1 MSQFY
6 LNPVHQAAYN
16 TRAAFAAPAHPHHAA
31 RSRRSARYNG
41 SQSSSKSTK
50 VPRISKDNVEV
61 NQASTARTAY
71 EAARSFDLEDD
82 EVFCPW
88 HLLTEDDVSI
98 SNRAQPI
105 DNLDTNAI
113 TASINELF
121 LLRSVFILLW
131 LTRDVTHATTAP
143 TQPYLLSWSFGTQ
156 HDAGIVPARYR
167 WPSQGP
173 PAPSSASQGHS
184 HHRPYLSQ
192 HEPTYFHLSC

>member
-41 SQSSSKSTK
+41 SQGSSKSSK
-50 VPRISKDNVEV
+50 VPRINKDNVEV

-98 SNRAQPI
+98 PNTAQ
-105 DNLDTNAI
+105 
-113 TASINELF
+113 SI
-121 LLRSVFILLW
+121 
-131 LTRDVTHATTAP
+131 
-143 TQPYLLSWSFGTQ
+143 
-156 HDAGIVPARYR
+156 
-167 WPSQGP
+167 
-173 PAPSSASQGHS
+173 
-184 HHRPYLSQ
+184 
-192 HEPTYFHLSC
+192 